1 MPTTARRRHLA
12 RHREERMRYIVTYQR
27 VPIGL
32 PDGRATT
39 DSFAVIDTGSP
50 THHRVSAHATRQ
62 EALFAAGAL
71 NAR

>member
-1 MPTTARRRHLA
+1 ML
-12 RHREERMRYIVTYQR
+12 RYIVTYQR

-39 DSFAVIDTGSP
+39 DSFAVIDTESP
-50 THHRVSAHATRQ
+50 THQRVSAHATRPD
-62 EALFAAGAL
+62 ALAAAGAL